1 MTKYLTKACS
11 PVIDIS
17 LKQRG
22 INVFV
27 NLWKISSELTLIDKN
42 RHYPKSPKTKILM
55 QKSP

>member
-42 RHYPKSPKTKILM
+42 RRYPNQKVPK
-55 QKSP
+55 QKS